1 MTLSAKVAELR
12 ERRVAYAQAEHTAA
26 YDAKWDAIAWMDD
39 ALALLSEREADAA
52 RYRWLRDRPNQGAK
66 SADGYGILCVT
77 DQPNNI
83 PRYLGPFCG
92 EQLDAAIDAALQDS
106 GQAPDLLGLTDGV

>member
-12 ERRVAYAQAEHTAA
+12 ERLRAEADLWDKNEWAGQTIRLLREAA
-26 YDAKWDAIAWMDD
+26 D
-39 ALALLSEREADAA
+39 ALALLSEREADAE

-92 EQLDAAIDAALQDS
+92 EQLDAAIDAAMAALAEK
-106 GQAPDLLGLTDGV
+106 GPRL